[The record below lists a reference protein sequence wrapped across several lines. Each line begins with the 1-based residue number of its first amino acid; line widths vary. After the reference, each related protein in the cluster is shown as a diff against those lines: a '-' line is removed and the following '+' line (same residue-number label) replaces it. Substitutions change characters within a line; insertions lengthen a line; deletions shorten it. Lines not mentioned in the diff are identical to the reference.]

1 MKLTHVR
8 LLVDDGPA
16 GVAFYRDALGFELT
30 EDFGEYVQ
38 LSGGTDV
45 ALALFLR
52 KGQEDAIA
60 LESPGDR
67 ALLGIAVDSVDRAAE
82 ELAEH
87 VAAGPDDQ
95 SDWGLRVVWLRDPAG
110 NLLELY
116 ERIPISE

>member
-8 LLVDDGPA
+8 LLVDDVPA

-52 KGQEDAIA
+52 NGQEDAIA

>member
-1 MKLTHVR
+1 VKLTHVR
-8 LLVDDGPA
+8 LLVDDVRA

-38 LSGGTDV
+38 LAGGSDI

-60 LESPGDR
+60 LEPPGDR
-67 ALLGIAVDSVDRAAE
+67 ALLGIAVDSVDRTAE

-87 VAAGPDDQ
+87 VVAGPADQ
-95 SDWGLRVVWLRDPAG
+95 PDWGLRVVWVRDPAG

-116 ERIPISE
+116 ERIPMSE